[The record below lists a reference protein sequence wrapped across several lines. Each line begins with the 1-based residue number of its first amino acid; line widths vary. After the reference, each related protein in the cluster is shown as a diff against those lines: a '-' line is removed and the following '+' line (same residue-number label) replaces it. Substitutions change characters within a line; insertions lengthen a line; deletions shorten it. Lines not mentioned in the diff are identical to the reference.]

1 MSNKYSVGIDVG
13 GTKVA
18 YGLFGPDGNFVDR
31 DEHPSDREA
40 DGPAFADVMIAH
52 ILALLEKHAI
62 PKEQVEGVG
71 IGICSYVLYEKGY
84 IFLTSALEKIQ
95 DFYMRDY
102 LQEKLGMRVVLDN
115 DANVAAL
122 AEYRHGAGQGKKHM
136 VYMTMST
143 GLGSG
148 LIINGDVF
156 RGSYG
161 FAGETG
167 HMLITPEKGILCG
180 CRNRGCFMS
189 YASGRYVPDHLK
201 IRMMEGQK
209 SILSEVDQD
218 LLSCKDLLNAC
229 KKGDALALE
238 MVEQMA
244 HYVGVC
250 IYNIY
255 EILNIDTYVFGG
267 GLNAFG
273 GLLFD
278 KIRAVFDRYNHIDL
292 PVEFRFAHLEKDFGV
307 IGAAE
312 LLR

>member
-218 LLSCKDLLNAC
+218 LLSCKDLLDAC

>member
-1 MSNKYSVGIDVG
+1 
-13 GTKVA
+13 
-18 YGLFGPDGNFVDR
+18 
-31 DEHPSDREA
+31 
-40 DGPAFADVMIAH
+40 
-52 ILALLEKHAI
+52 
-62 PKEQVEGVG
+62 
-71 IGICSYVLYEKGY
+71 
-84 IFLTSALEKIQ
+84 
-95 DFYMRDY
+95 
-102 LQEKLGMRVVLDN
+102 
-115 DANVAAL
+115 
-122 AEYRHGAGQGKKHM
+122 
-136 VYMTMST
+136 
-143 GLGSG
+143 
-148 LIINGDVF
+148 
-156 RGSYG
+156 
-161 FAGETG
+161 
-167 HMLITPEKGILCG
+167 
-180 CRNRGCFMS
+180 
-189 YASGRYVPDHLK
+189 
-201 IRMMEGQK
+201 MEGQK